1 MIEFGQTHGL
11 SRTASARFN
20 TPAVVLTAAAACLG
34 ALAITVL
41 TWIRHASVTVLLTGS
56 PDSRWTFGRLST
68 ELDAER
74 NRLAHSP
81 TAIRDGIH
89 LGIGPQYF
97 GWLGYALLGAA
108 VVLAIVAAAPPSA
121 VTAGARL
128 LGALIS
134 VMGIAATFYAVDL
147 IRVDSNVVIRGAQ
160 RPPGYLDYLGA
171 TGAGTWAM
179 LAAFV
184 LTLVAVIL
192 PARRE
197 RY

>member
-1 MIEFGQTHGL
+1 VIEFGQTHGL

-20 TPAVVLTAAAACLG
+20 APAVVLTAAAVCLG
-34 ALAITVL
+34 ALGITVL
-41 TWIRHASVTVLLTGS
+41 TWIRHASITVVLTGS
-56 PDSRWTFGRLST
+56 PDGRWTFGRLGT

-81 TAIRDGIH
+81 GAVRDGIH

-108 VVLAIVAAAPPSA
+108 AVLAIVAAAPPSA

-128 LGALIS
+128 LGVLVS
-134 VMGIAATFYAVDL
+134 VVGIAATLFAIDL
-147 IRVDSNVVIRGAQ
+147 IRVDSNVVIRGAE

-171 TGAGTWAM
+171 TGAGAWAM
-179 LAAFV
+179 LAAFA
-184 LTLVAVIL
+184 LTLIAVAL

>member
-1 MIEFGQTHGL
+1 VIEFGQTHGL

-34 ALAITVL
+34 ALAVTVL
-41 TWIRHASVTVLLTGS
+41 TWFRHAAVAVLLTGS
-56 PDSRWTFGRLST
+56 PDTRWTFGRLGT

-74 NRLAHSP
+74 NRLTHSP
-81 TAIRDGIH
+81 AAVRDGIH
-89 LGIGPQYF
+89 LGIGPYYF
-97 GWLGYALLGAA
+97 GWLGCALVGAA

-128 LGALIS
+128 LGAVIS
-134 VMGIAATFYAVDL
+134 VAGIAATLYAVDL
-147 IRVDSNVVIRGAQ
+147 IRVDSNVVIRGAK
-160 RPPGYLDYLGA
+160 RPPGFLDYLGA
-171 TGAGTWAM
+171 TGAGTWSM
-179 LAAFV
+179 LAAFA
-184 LTLVAVIL
+184 LTLVAVTL

>member
-1 MIEFGQTHGL
+1 VIEFGQTHGL

-20 TPAVVLTAAAACLG
+20 APAVVLTAAAVCLG

-41 TWIRHASVTVLLTGS
+41 TWIRHASITVVLTGS
-56 PDSRWTFGRLST
+56 PDGRWTFGRLGT

-81 TAIRDGIH
+81 GAVRDGIH

-128 LGALIS
+128 LGVLIS
-134 VMGIAATFYAVDL
+134 VVGIAATLFAIDL
-147 IRVDSNVVIRGAQ
+147 IRVDSNVVIRGAE

-171 TGAGTWAM
+171 TGAGAWAM
-179 LAAFV
+179 LAAFA
-184 LTLVAVIL
+184 LTLIAVAL